1 MNEFLSWEVYF
12 GFDNFFSCHFG
23 SLELTVAFYSAI
35 KFNQNSVYHKAFPLQ
50 SFNYFP
56 SSGFCPSYHISSSLL
71 LILISEMG
79 PLTEFNKVHITI
91 KNHPTNTTAISKLS
105 SSRESYN
112 WRLRTEGWKADG
124 IADVTISDIDVHHRV

>member
-91 KNHPTNTTAISKLS
+91 KKPSHK
-105 SSRESYN
+105 YN
-112 WRLRTEGWKADG
+112 RHQQTFIFEGELQLEA
-124 IADVTISDIDVHHRV
+124 